1 MKTEKMQASS
11 LRVVRWHLQVP
22 MRKRESAGSA
32 EAGFVF
38 DERSTGILRADMILF
53 VEVEFYLRTNTSLAK
68 ECQRSEG
75 IT

>member
-1 MKTEKMQASS
+1 
-11 LRVVRWHLQVP
+11 
-22 MRKRESAGSA
+22 MRKRVSAGSA